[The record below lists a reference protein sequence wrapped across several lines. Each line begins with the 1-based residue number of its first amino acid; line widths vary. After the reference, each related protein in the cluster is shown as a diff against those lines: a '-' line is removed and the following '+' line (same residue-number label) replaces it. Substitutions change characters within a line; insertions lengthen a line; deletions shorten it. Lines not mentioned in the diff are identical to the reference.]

1 MLDLELAC
9 LHDNV
14 RALTTEWLN
23 LGTRCSEALNR
34 QLVSM
39 LYRRDSVLSVS
50 YFSRIHFDR
59 SGAVPRTQKRVTR
72 PVRHVPAARRG
83 NVV

>member
-50 YFSRIHFDR
+50 YFSRILFDR
-59 SGAVPRTQKRVTR
+59 SGAVPCEDTEARHPTGATRT
-72 PVRHVPAARRG
+72 RRAQG
-83 NVV
+83 